1 MRIMEEME
9 FFIIPSNTPALNY
22 SKFNNMKNPLISLKF
37 LRVRS
42 SEVQGFL
49 KKRYQIN
56 KNLQVLEDTWRY
68 VLLCY
73 RISIISQG

>member
-1 MRIMEEME
+1 MHIMEEME
-9 FFIIPSNTPALNY
+9 FFTIPSDTPPLHY
-22 SKFNNMKNPLISLKF
+22 SKFNNMQNPLISLKF

-56 KNLQVLEDTWRY
+56 KNLQALEDTWRY